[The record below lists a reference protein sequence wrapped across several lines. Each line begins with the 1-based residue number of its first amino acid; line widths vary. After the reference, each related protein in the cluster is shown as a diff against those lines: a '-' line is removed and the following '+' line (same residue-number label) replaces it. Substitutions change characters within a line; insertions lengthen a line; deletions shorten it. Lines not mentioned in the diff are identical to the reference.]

1 MSASKKKQLRSE
13 NAGKMTERQIAEQKE
28 AKKVKIYSI
37 AFVVV
42 LVALIVLAVAIS
54 VNRSV
59 EANGVHEKNTV
70 AATIGSHELSNAEL
84 SYYYIDYVNNYVNT
98 YGSYL
103 SLFGLDTSKTLDQ
116 QVYSTET
123 GETWADFF
131 ISQAASTAQSTL
143 SLADAAEAEGFALS
157 EEQQT
162 QVDLLSSNLDSYA
175 KLYGYSNA
183 DAFLKAQYGNGS
195 SKADYL
201 AYYSRN
207 LLASAYQ
214 TAHQDALSYTSE
226 QIREADS
233 QDPAKYSSY
242 SYAQYHVPTSKFL
255 TGGTTDENGTTTY
268 TAAERDAAVVA
279 AKAAIA
285 PLLKAANLDELNA
298 AIGEMTINE
307 GTEASATVYTNQARS
322 GINTYLADWITDEAR
337 QEGDITSIEV
347 PTTVTDE
354 NGEDLETVSA
364 YYVVMYTGKN
374 DNETKLVNVRH
385 ILVGFSGD
393 KNEDGTYTDEAKEA
407 ARTSAEEILDEWKS
421 GDATEDSF
429 AELANT
435 KSTDTGSNTNGGLY
449 ENVYPGQM
457 VAAFNDWC
465 FDADRKP
472 GDTGIVETSYGYHV
486 LYFVGTT
493 DETYRDY
500 QIVND
505 LRTAD
510 MNTWQEGL
518 LKDYTVTM
526 GDTSY
531 MRKNI
536 SLSTSSN

>member
-42 LVALIVLAVAIS
+42 LVALVVLAAAIS

-70 AATIGSHELSNAEL
+70 AATIGSHELSDAEL

-143 SLADAAEAEGFALS
+143 SLADAAEAEGFTLS

-175 KLYGYSNA
+175 KLYGYKNA

-285 PLLKAANLDELNA
+285 PLLKAADLDELNA
-298 AIGEMTINE
+298 AISEMTINE

-322 GINTYLADWITDEAR
+322 GINTYLTDWITDEAR

-374 DNETKLVNVRH
+374 DNETDLINVRH

-393 KNEDGTYTDEAKEA
+393 QNEDGTYTDEAKEA

-465 FDADRKP
+465 FDADRKA

-486 LYFVGTT
+486 MYFVGATG
-493 DETYRDY
+493 ETYRDY

-510 MNTWQEGL
+510 MNTWLEGL
-518 LKDYTVTM
+518 LEDYTVTM

>member
-59 EANGVHEKNTV
+59 ETRGVHEKNTV

-226 QIREADS
+226 QIREADG

-285 PLLKAANLDELNA
+285 PLLKSADLDELNA

-307 GTEASATVYTNQARS
+307 GTDASATVYTNQARS
-322 GINTYLADWITDEAR
+322 GINTYLTDWITDEAR

-518 LKDYTVTM
+518 LKDYTITM

>member
-13 NAGKMTERQIAEQKE
+13 NAGKMTERQIVEQKE
-28 AKKVKIYSI
+28 AKKVKVYSI
-37 AFVVV
+37 AFVAV
-42 LVALIVLAVAIS
+42 LVVLIVLAVAIS
-54 VNRSV
+54 ITRSV
-59 EANGVHEKNTV
+59 ETSGVHEKNTI

-84 SYYYIDYVNNYVNT
+84 SYYYIDYVNNYANT

-103 SLFGLDTSKTLDQ
+103 SLFGLNTSKTLDQ
-116 QVYSTET
+116 QVYNAET

-131 ISQAASTAQSTL
+131 ISQAASTAQSIL
-143 SLADAAEAEGFALS
+143 SLADAAEAEGFTLP

-175 KLYGYSNA
+175 KLYGYKNA
-183 DAFLKAQYGNGS
+183 DAFLKAQYGNGAT
-195 SKADYL
+195 KADYL

-233 QDPAKYSSY
+233 QDPTKYSSY

-255 TGGTTDENGTTTY
+255 SGGTTDENGATTY

-285 PLLKAANLDELNA
+285 PLLKASDLDELNA
-298 AIGEMTINE
+298 AIGEMAINE

-322 GINTYLADWITDEAR
+322 SINTYLTDWITDETR

-364 YYVVMYTGKN
+364 YYVVMYTSKN
-374 DNETKLVNVRH
+374 DNETDLVNVRH

-393 KNEDGTYTDEAKEA
+393 QNEDGTYTDEAKEA
-407 ARTSAEEILDEWKS
+407 ARTIAEEILAEWKS
-421 GDATEDSF
+421 GNATEDSF
-429 AELANT
+429 AELANS

-486 LYFVGTT
+486 MYFVGTT
-493 DETYRDY
+493 GETYRDY

-510 MNTWQEGL
+510 MNTWLEGL
-518 LKDYTVTM
+518 LGDYTVTM

-531 MRKNI
+531 MRKDI

>member
-143 SLADAAEAEGFALS
+143 SLADAAEAEGFTLS

-175 KLYGYSNA
+175 KLYGYKNA

-285 PLLKAANLDELNA
+285 PLLKAADLDELNA

-322 GINTYLADWITDEAR
+322 GINTYLTDWITDEAR

-374 DNETKLVNVRH
+374 DNETDLINVRH

-393 KNEDGTYTDEAKEA
+393 QNEDGTYTDEAKEA
-407 ARTSAEEILDEWKS
+407 ARARAEEILAEWKS

-465 FDADRKP
+465 FDADRKA

-486 LYFVGTT
+486 MYFVGATG
-493 DETYRDY
+493 ETYRDY

-510 MNTWQEGL
+510 MNTWLEGL
-518 LKDYTVTM
+518 LEDYTVTM

>member
-42 LVALIVLAVAIS
+42 LVALIVFAVVIS

-59 EANGVHEKNTV
+59 EARGVHEKNTI

-116 QVYSTET
+116 QVYSSET

-143 SLADAAEAEGFALS
+143 SLADAADAEGFTLP

-162 QVDLLSSNLDSYA
+162 QIDLLSTNLDSYA
-175 KLYGYSNA
+175 KIYGYKDA

-195 SKADYL
+195 SKEDYL

-214 TAHQDALSYTSE
+214 TAHQDALSYTND

-233 QDPAKYSSY
+233 QDPTKYSSY

-268 TAAERDAAVVA
+268 TAAERDAAMVA

-285 PLLKAANLDELNA
+285 PLLKTADLEELNT

-322 GINTYLADWITDEAR
+322 GINTYLTDWITDEAR

-347 PTTVTDE
+347 PSTVTDE

-374 DNETKLVNVRH
+374 DNETDLINVRH

-393 KNEDGTYTDEAKEA
+393 QNEDGTYTDEVKEA
-407 ARTSAEEILDEWKS
+407 ARTSAEEILNEWKS

-429 AELANT
+429 AELANS

-465 FDADRKP
+465 FDADRKA

-486 LYFVGTT
+486 MYFVGATG
-493 DETYRDY
+493 ETYRDY

-510 MNTWQEGL
+510 MNTWLEGL
-518 LKDYTVTM
+518 LENYTVTM

-536 SLSTSSN
+536 SLSSSSN

>member
-143 SLADAAEAEGFALS
+143 SLADAAEAEGFTLS

-226 QIREADS
+226 QIREADG

-285 PLLKAANLDELNA
+285 PLLKSADLDELNA

-307 GTEASATVYTNQARS
+307 GTDASATVYTNQARS
-322 GINTYLADWITDEAR
+322 GINTYLTDWITDEAR

-374 DNETKLVNVRH
+374 DNQTDLINVRH

-393 KNEDGTYTDEAKEA
+393 QNEDGTYTDEAKEA
-407 ARTSAEEILDEWKS
+407 ARTSAEEILNEWKS

-435 KSTDTGSNTNGGLY
+435 KSTDSGSNTNGGLY

-465 FDADRKP
+465 FDADRKA

-486 LYFVGTT
+486 MYFVGATG
-493 DETYRDY
+493 ETYRDY

-510 MNTWQEGL
+510 MNTWLEGL
-518 LKDYTVTM
+518 LEDYTVTM

>member
-226 QIREADS
+226 QIREADG

-285 PLLKAANLDELNA
+285 PLLKSADLDELNA

-307 GTEASATVYTNQARS
+307 GTDASATVYTNQARS
-322 GINTYLADWITDEAR
+322 GINTYLTDWITDEAR

-518 LKDYTVTM
+518 LKDYTITM

>member
-42 LVALIVLAVAIS
+42 LVALIVLAAAIS

-70 AATIGSHELSNAEL
+70 AATIGSHELSDAEL

-143 SLADAAEAEGFALS
+143 SLADAAEAEGFTLS

-175 KLYGYSNA
+175 KLYGYKNA

-226 QIREADS
+226 QIREADG

-285 PLLKAANLDELNA
+285 PLLKAADLDELNT
-298 AIGEMTINE
+298 AISEMTINE

-322 GINTYLADWITDEAR
+322 GINTYLTDWITDEAR

-374 DNETKLVNVRH
+374 DNETDLINVRH

-393 KNEDGTYTDEAKEA
+393 QNEDGTYTDEAKEA
-407 ARTSAEEILDEWKS
+407 ARTSAEEILAEWKS

-465 FDADRKP
+465 FDADRKA

-486 LYFVGTT
+486 MYFVGATG
-493 DETYRDY
+493 ETYRDY

-510 MNTWQEGL
+510 MNTWLEGL
-518 LKDYTVTM
+518 LEGYTVTM

>member
-13 NAGKMTERQIAEQKE
+13 NAEKMTERQIAEQKE

-42 LVALIVLAVAIS
+42 LVALIVFAVIIS
-54 VNRSV
+54 VNRSI
-59 EANGVHEKNTV
+59 EARGVHEKSTV
-70 AATIGSHELSNAEL
+70 AATIGSHELSDAEL

-103 SLFGLDTSKTLDQ
+103 SLFGLDSSKTLDQ

-143 SLADAAEAEGFALS
+143 SLADAAEAEGFTLS

-162 QVDLLSSNLDSYA
+162 QVDLLSNNLDSYA
-175 KLYGYSNA
+175 KLYGYKNA

-242 SYAQYHVPTSKFL
+242 SYAQYHIPTSKFL

-322 GINTYLADWITDEAR
+322 SINTYLTDWITDEAR

-354 NGEDLETVSA
+354 NGEELETVSA

-374 DNETKLVNVRH
+374 NNETDLINVRH

-393 KNEDGTYTDEAKEA
+393 QNEDGTYTDEAKEA

-429 AELANT
+429 AELANS

-486 LYFVGTT
+486 MYFVGATG
-493 DETYRDY
+493 ETYRDY

-510 MNTWQEGL
+510 MNTWLEGL
-518 LKDYTVTM
+518 LEDYTVTM

>member
-42 LVALIVLAVAIS
+42 LVALIALAVFIS
-54 VNRSV
+54 INRSV
-59 EANGVHEKNTV
+59 ETRGVHEKNTV

-143 SLADAAEAEGFALS
+143 SLADAAEAEGFTLS

-285 PLLKAANLDELNA
+285 PLLKAADLDELNA

-374 DNETKLVNVRH
+374 DNETDLINVRH

-393 KNEDGTYTDEAKEA
+393 QNEDGTYTDEAKEA
-407 ARTSAEEILDEWKS
+407 ARTSAEEILAEWKS

-429 AELANT
+429 AELANS

-465 FDADRKP
+465 FDADRKA

-486 LYFVGTT
+486 MYFVGATG
-493 DETYRDY
+493 ETYRDY

-510 MNTWQEGL
+510 MNTWLEGL
-518 LKDYTVTM
+518 LEDYTVTM

>member
-116 QVYSTET
+116 QVYSTEA

-143 SLADAAEAEGFALS
+143 SLADAAEAEGFTLS
-157 EEQQT
+157 EEQQA

-195 SKADYL
+195 SKTDYL

-226 QIREADS
+226 QIREADG

-285 PLLKAANLDELNA
+285 PLLKAADLDELNA

-322 GINTYLADWITDEAR
+322 AINTYLADWITDEAR

-374 DNETKLVNVRH
+374 DNETDLINVRH

-393 KNEDGTYTDEAKEA
+393 QNEDGTYTDEAKEA
-407 ARTSAEEILDEWKS
+407 ARTSAEEILAEWKS

-429 AELANT
+429 AELANS

-465 FDADRKP
+465 FDADRKA

-486 LYFVGTT
+486 MYFVGATG
-493 DETYRDY
+493 ETYRDY

-510 MNTWQEGL
+510 MNTWLEGL
-518 LKDYTVTM
+518 LEDYTVTM

>member
-42 LVALIVLAVAIS
+42 LVALIVFAVVIS
-54 VNRSV
+54 INRSV
-59 EANGVHEKNTV
+59 EARGVHEKNTI

-116 QVYSTET
+116 QVYSSET

-143 SLADAAEAEGFALS
+143 SLADAADAEGFTLP

-162 QVDLLSSNLDSYA
+162 QVDLLSTNLDSYA
-175 KLYGYSNA
+175 KIYGYKDA

-195 SKADYL
+195 SKEDYL

-214 TAHQDALSYTSE
+214 TAHQDALSYTND

-233 QDPAKYSSY
+233 QDPTKYSSY

-268 TAAERDAAVVA
+268 TAAERDAAMVA

-285 PLLKAANLDELNA
+285 PLLKAADLEELNT
-298 AIGEMTINE
+298 AIGEMNINE

-322 GINTYLADWITDEAR
+322 GINTYLTDWITDEAR

-347 PTTVTDE
+347 PSTVTDE

-374 DNETKLVNVRH
+374 DNETDLINVRH

-393 KNEDGTYTDEAKEA
+393 QNEDGTYTDEVKEA
-407 ARTSAEEILDEWKS
+407 ARTSAEEILNEWKS

-429 AELANT
+429 AELANS

-465 FDADRKP
+465 FDADRKA

-486 LYFVGTT
+486 MYFVGATG
-493 DETYRDY
+493 ETYRDY

-510 MNTWQEGL
+510 MNTWLEGL
-518 LKDYTVTM
+518 LENYTVTM

-536 SLSTSSN
+536 SLSSSSN

>member
-42 LVALIVLAVAIS
+42 LVALIALAVFIS
-54 VNRSV
+54 INRSV
-59 EANGVHEKNTV
+59 ETRGVHEKNTV

-103 SLFGLDTSKTLDQ
+103 SLSGLDTSKTLDQ

-143 SLADAAEAEGFALS
+143 SLADAAEAEGFTLS

-285 PLLKAANLDELNA
+285 PLLKAADLDELNA

-322 GINTYLADWITDEAR
+322 AINTYLADWITDEAR

-364 YYVVMYTGKN
+364 FYVVMYTGKN
-374 DNETKLVNVRH
+374 DNETDLVNVRH

-393 KNEDGTYTDEAKEA
+393 QNEDGTYTDEAKEA
-407 ARTSAEEILDEWKS
+407 ARTSAEEILAEWKS

-429 AELANT
+429 AELANS

-465 FDADRKP
+465 FDADRKA

-486 LYFVGTT
+486 MYFVGATG
-493 DETYRDY
+493 ETYRDY

-510 MNTWQEGL
+510 MNTWLEGL
-518 LKDYTVTM
+518 LEDYTVTM

-531 MRKNI
+531 MRKSI